1 MNYELFT
8 GVRKMKKIVI
18 CGDCG
23 SKSLTR
29 AIISACK
36 NNGGAAVVSGN
47 GIFETNDNPSFLI
60 AELHNPYEINC
71 KNGIIVFG
79 KAVDEN
85 KTKINAEKTVALL
98 DTANTNALNI
108 VRDSGSVV
116 IGCSMSGHDTISVS
130 GLAGF
135 PTKMISLQRTIR
147 TLDGDIIEPHD
158 FQVRL
163 TEEIPVYPLLAGC
176 GVLLLGGIGSADGY
190 SF

>member
-1 MNYELFT
+1 
-8 GVRKMKKIVI
+8 MKKIVI

-23 SKSLTR
+23 SESLTR

-36 NNGGAAVVSGN
+36 NNGGVAVVSEN
-47 GIFETNDNPSFLI
+47 GISETNDNPYFLI
-60 AELHNPYEINC
+60 VKLQNPYEINC

-79 KAVDEN
+79 KAVGN
-85 KTKINAEKTVALL
+85 KTKIKTEKTVALL
-98 DTANTNALNI
+98 DTANTNALSI
-108 VRDSGSVV
+108 VRGSGCAV

-158 FQVRL
+158 FRVRL
-163 TEEIPVYPLLAGC
+163 KEEISVYPLLAGC
-176 GVLLLGGIGSADGY
+176 GVLLLSGISSADGY

>member
-1 MNYELFT
+1 
-8 GVRKMKKIVI
+8 MKKIVV

-29 AIISACK
+29 AIIRACE
-36 NNGGAAVVSGN
+36 NNGGAAVVSEN
-47 GIFETNDNPSFLI
+47 GIFETNENPYFI
-60 AELHNPYEINC
+60 VAELQSPYEINLDS
-71 KNGIIVFG
+71 GIIVFG
-79 KAVDEN
+79 KAINREITIK
-85 KTKINAEKTVALL
+85 KTGKNVAVL

-108 VRDSGSVV
+108 VQKSGITV

-135 PTKMISLQRTIR
+135 PAKMISLQRTVR

-158 FQVRL
+158 FRVEL
-163 TEEIPVYPLLAGC
+163 KEEIPIYPLLAGC
-176 GVLLLGGIGSADGY
+176 AVLLLGGISTTDGY

>member
-1 MNYELFT
+1 
-8 GVRKMKKIVI
+8 MKKIVI

-23 SKSLTR
+23 SESLTR

-47 GIFETNDNPSFLI
+47 GISETNDNPYFLI
-60 AELHNPYEINC
+60 AKLHNPYEINC
-71 KNGIIVFG
+71 KGGIIVFG
-79 KAVDEN
+79 KAVEN
-85 KTKINAEKTVALL
+85 KTKINAEKTVAVL

-108 VRDSGSVV
+108 VRDSGCAV

-158 FQVRL
+158 FQVKL
-163 TEEIPVYPLLAGC
+163 KEEMPVYPLLAGC
-176 GVLLLGGIGSADGY
+176 AVLLLGGISSADGY